1 MTEKLDRNKA
11 MRLAVSRLRTSA
23 GQVKS
28 YEHKIEPPKLLPGV
42 VPNGANAPVLAM
54 DSGRYD
60 YAASMYP
67 GGGFPGFPYLA
78 QLSTRAEYRAF
89 AQTLATEMTRKGIE
103 FVSKQNDGNS
113 SADKIK
119 AIEAE
124 FKRLDIIGVMRR
136 GVAHDCYYGR
146 AQFFIDIKGADRS
159 TPLILSPKT
168 IAKGSLNGVDTV
180 DAVWT
185 TPSMYNSL
193 DPAAPDFY
201 KPSSWFMLGQQ
212 VHASRLMTV
221 ITRELPDILK
231 PAYNF
236 AGMSLSQLAEPY
248 VDNWLRTRQSVSDL
262 INNFS
267 ITVLATSMDQI
278 LQDGDGDDVF
288 ARADLFTATRSNRGL
303 MMVDKEREDLLQ
315 VNTPL
320 SGLHEL
326 QAQSQEHLCAV
337 TRQPAIV
344 QLGISPT
351 GLNASSEGELRVWED
366 WVSANQEYY
375 RFWLETTL
383 KIVQLSLFG
392 EIDQDI
398 ELKFVP
404 LRQMT
409 PKEQSEIR
417 TADAQAASTYVA
429 AGILDPIEVRE
440 KLARDPDS
448 GYNGLDTSIQIEPVD
463 PMGEEPPEEE
473 ETKNPPFAQ
482 DADKWITVHPN
493 GESGKGQPALIDGET
508 GKVKAGM
515 GGKFNGE
522 KIGEIRK
529 DFTGPKSHEAKP
541 PTPEKPTYSEKPK
554 KPDLPSWHNGG
565 YWNGNFYGKKNNE
578 VYIGNKKVTLSE
590 EQKQE
595 FADYQKSLDKYK
607 KDVKDDIKN
616 APKTYLN
623 VAYKD
628 KDEAKAAGAKWDA
641 DNGKWYFDKRDGDM
655 PDGLKKFMHADTS
668 ARRAATALQKNQMKR
683 EFDRYEPSDFNTI
696 DDVNRAYKEV
706 QTLRRNY
713 QNAVNEGGEG
723 FNPFDATL
731 EGLQE
736 RSAELSGQK
745 STKQSSEKS
754 FGYSEEAVQ
763 RALMGQDS
771 DIEYVGADNPLNYPD
786 LMNLLC
792 AKDEWKEEDHP
803 RAENGQFGENSKNS
817 KSGLMENAT
826 SQEIKDAAE
835 DLTNRLREHGFNVDL
850 QHSGSAAGASSYLK
864 IVDLQTGRFFSK
876 DVRISGHSKGVFNS
890 QGVWNVSP
898 DHFDDVISEAIEMR
912 NKGESEGVKLIREKN
927 EAIAK
932 KQEAKIST
940 IKNKI
945 KNDIPLSN
953 SEKKIYESINRTA
966 KDDGETA

>member
-1 MTEKLDRNKA
+1 MTDKLDRNKA

-28 YEHKIEPPKLLPGV
+28 YERKIEPPKLLPGV
-42 VPNGANAPVLAM
+42 VPNGASAPVLAM
-54 DSGRYD
+54 DSVRYD

-89 AQTLATEMTRKGIE
+89 AQTLATEMTRKGVE
-103 FVSKQNDGNS
+103 FVSKQNDGDS

-119 AIEAE
+119 AIAAK
-124 FKRLDIIGVMRR
+124 FKELDIMGVMRR

-146 AQFFIDIKGADRS
+146 AQFFIDIRGADRS

-168 IAKGSLNGVDTV
+168 ISKGSLRGVDTV

-267 ITVLATSMDQI
+267 ITVLATSMDQV

-326 QAQSQEHLCAV
+326 QAQSQEHLCSV

-375 RFWLETTL
+375 RFWLETVM
-383 KIVQLSLFG
+383 KVVQLSLFG

-429 AGILDPIEVRE
+429 AGILDPMEIRE

-463 PMGEEPPEEE
+463 PMGEDPPEDEGEE
-473 ETKNPPFAQ
+473 
-482 DADKWITVHPN
+482 
-493 GESGKGQPALIDGET
+493 
-508 GKVKAGM
+508 
-515 GGKFNGE
+515 
-522 KIGEIRK
+522 
-529 DFTGPKSHEAKP
+529 
-541 PTPEKPTYSEKPK
+541 PK
-554 KPDLPSWHNGG
+554 K
-565 YWNGNFYGKKNNE
+565 
-578 VYIGNKKVTLSE
+578 
-590 EQKQE
+590 
-595 FADYQKSLDKYK
+595 
-607 KDVKDDIKN
+607 
-616 APKTYLN
+616 
-623 VAYKD
+623 
-628 KDEAKAAGAKWDA
+628 DA
-641 DNGKWYFDKRDGDM
+641 F
-655 PDGLKKFMHADTS
+655 
-668 ARRAATALQKNQMKR
+668 
-683 EFDRYEPSDFNTI
+683 
-696 DDVNRAYKEV
+696 
-706 QTLRRNY
+706 
-713 QNAVNEGGEG
+713 
-723 FNPFDATL
+723 
-731 EGLQE
+731 
-736 RSAELSGQK
+736 
-745 STKQSSEKS
+745 
-754 FGYSEEAVQ
+754 
-763 RALMGQDS
+763 
-771 DIEYVGADNPLNYPD
+771 
-786 LMNLLC
+786 
-792 AKDEWKEEDHP
+792 AKDEFREEDHP
-803 RAENGQFGENSKNS
+803 RAENGQFGEGGKKS

-835 DLTNRLREHGFNVDL
+835 DLTNRLKEHGFNVDL

-864 IVDLQTGRFFSK
+864 IVDPKTGRFFSK

-912 NKGESEGVKLIREKN
+912 NKGESEGAKLIREKN
-927 EAIAK
+927 EAVAK
-932 KQEAKIST
+932 KQEAKISSIKDK
-940 IKNKI
+940 IKNKV
-945 KNDIPLSN
+945 PLSN
-953 SEKKIYESINRTA
+953 SERKIYETINRAA
-966 KDDGETA
+966 KEDGETA